1 MIWNETIE
9 CASREYLSE
18 LQSKRLRDCVNR
30 VYHNVPYY
38 RKRMQEAGILP
49 DDIRTID
56 DLKKLPFTYKQDLR
70 DNYPF
75 GVFAAPMS
83 EIVRLHASSG
93 TTGRPTVVGRTRK
106 DLGIWSECVARA
118 LYLCGVSNKDIV
130 QVGYGYGLFTGG
142 MGVHHGAKNSE
153 QQLFLFHPVTPKNS

>member
-38 RKRMQEAGILP
+38 RKRMQEAGLLP

-70 DNYPF
+70 DN
-75 GVFAAPMS
+75 
-83 EIVRLHASSG
+83 
-93 TTGRPTVVGRTRK
+93 
-106 DLGIWSECVARA
+106 
-118 LYLCGVSNKDIV
+118 
-130 QVGYGYGLFTGG
+130 
-142 MGVHHGAKNSE
+142 
-153 QQLFLFHPVTPKNS
+153 